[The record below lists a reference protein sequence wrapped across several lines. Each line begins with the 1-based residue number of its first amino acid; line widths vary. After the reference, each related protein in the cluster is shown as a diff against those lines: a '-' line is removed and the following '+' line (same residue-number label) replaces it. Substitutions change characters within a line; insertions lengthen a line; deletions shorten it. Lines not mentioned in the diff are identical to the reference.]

1 MGERVIQ
8 GEFEH
13 HVLLAV
19 ARLRAEAFTAAVVL
33 ELERRTGRAVS
44 PSAVYV
50 SLRRLEA
57 KELVHSDLVS
67 STAPGALRERR
78 FFRVTEPGLAALRE
92 AREDL
97 ERLWEGMDP
106 LLVRGDG

>member
-19 ARLRAEAFTAAVVL
+19 ARLRDEAFTAAVVL
-33 ELERRTGRAVS
+33 ELEQRTGRAVS

-50 SLRRLEA
+50 SLRRLES
-57 KELVHSDLVS
+57 KELVRSVLVAGS
-67 STAPGALRERR
+67 EAGAHRERR
-78 FFRVTEPGLAALRE
+78 FFRITPGGLAALRA
-92 AREDL
+92 ARADL
-97 ERLWEGMDP
+97 ENLWEG
-106 LLVRGDG
+106 LEALAGGDA